1 MLNYIKQPL
10 NHART
15 ALDTLRRKRLEIP
28 PSDARRVAKSE
39 SVAKCD
45 YSDRSMLWNSC
56 ESASKY
62 RTREFENENNGGKAP
77 VAAANVILRSI
88 N

>member
-1 MLNYIKQPL
+1 MQGPRSTLF
-10 NHART
+10 AA
-15 ALDTLRRKRLEIP
+15 ALGNSAVRGPSTREKRIGREMRL
-28 PSDARRVAKSE
+28 
-39 SVAKCD
+39 
-45 YSDRSMLWNSC
+45 SDRSMLWNSC

-88 N
+88 S

>member
-1 MLNYIKQPL
+1 MQGP
-10 NHART
+10 RS
-15 ALDTLRRKRLEIP
+15 TLFAASAWKFRHL
-28 PSDARRVAKSE
+28 DARRVAKSE

-77 VAAANVILRSI
+77 VAAANVTLRSI

>member
-1 MLNYIKQPL
+1 MQGPRSTLFAASAWKFRPL
-10 NHART
+10 
-15 ALDTLRRKRLEIP
+15 
-28 PSDARRVAKSE
+28 DARRVAKSE

-77 VAAANVILRSI
+77 VAAANVTLRSI